1 LIGEPH
7 VLWSWPPVGAQR
19 ASSTASRPR
28 LVRSLSGLWHLARYA
43 CCLLTPTLPSRTLP
57 HLQIADLRRD
67 MNKRLDDVDGRLKNI
82 EVRCAGFGC
91 WRQACQVCSQQCTGD
106 AVMMCVVAAG
116 LVASCSMAL
125 WPPCPA
131 SFVPGQLHASPQM
144 RMHVWAL
151 CKWACLATP
160 WCHCCAR
167 AHLAALL
174 TCLPSQLL
182 RPCPLAGNPAADHLE
197 GAARH
202 QGRCAVCGSSD
213 CVGCAFVMVMRGG
226 V

>member
-1 LIGEPH
+1 MIGEPH

-160 WCHCCAR
+160 CLALVPLLRTCTPGRTLNLPPLATSPALPSCRESCSRPSGRCCAASR
-167 AHLAALL
+167 TLC
-174 TCLPSQLL
+174 CLWQ
-182 RPCPLAGNPAADHLE
+182 
-197 GAARH
+197 
-202 QGRCAVCGSSD
+202 Q
-213 CVGCAFVMVMRGG
+213 
-226 V
+226 